1 MSLIFFKKFVLAFL
15 FCIILTANSDANG
28 NNKCF
33 QEGST
38 WSTNGQLDFISN
50 IFSVQDCVKM
60 CLEIDDCKGY
70 TWYGDLKRQVF
81 LLCHKKV
88 T

>member
-1 MSLIFFKKFVLAFL
+1 MSLIFLKTFILAFVL
-15 FCIILTANSDANG
+15 CIQIANSNANG
-28 NNKCF
+28 YNKCF

-50 IFSVQDCVKM
+50 VLSVQDCIKM

-70 TWYGDLKRQVF
+70 TWYGDLKRQVL
-81 LLCHKKV
+81 LLCHKK
-88 T
+88 

>member
-1 MSLIFFKKFVLAFL
+1 MSLIFFKTFVLAFL
-15 FCIILTANSDANG
+15 FCIHATNSNANG
-28 NNKCF
+28 NNNKCF

-50 IFSVQDCVKM
+50 VLSVQDCVKM

-70 TWYGDLKRQVF
+70 TWYGDLKRQVL

-88 T
+88 S

>member
-1 MSLIFFKKFVLAFL
+1 MSLIFLKTFILAFVL
-15 FCIILTANSDANG
+15 CIHIANSNANG

-50 IFSVQDCVKM
+50 VLSVQDCVKM

-70 TWYGDLKRQVF
+70 TWYGDLKRQVL